1 MSPLFQTRLLL
12 PLLEAIRGYLG
23 AGESAA
29 LNATPAGSP
38 YIETHTERGSMIAAI
53 NAEGLYAFD
62 TPGGLYACDPHGR
75 KDTICDMIRQAL
87 TDAREEQ
94 A

>member
-12 PLLEAIRGYLG
+12 PLLEAIRRCLA
-23 AGESAA
+23 AGESTA

-38 YIETHTERGSMIAAI
+38 YIETRTEHGSMIVAI
-53 NAEGLYAFD
+53 NAEGMYMFD
-62 TPGGLYACDPHGR
+62 TPGGLYACDPHGT
-75 KDTICDMIRQAL
+75 KDRIRDMIRQAL
-87 TDAREEQ
+87 NDAREEQ